1 MDVSPRTRH
10 HGPVTRRLPHRAAL
24 DAAVFV
30 IVLSLPLLVAAELS
44 DRPPPI
50 AISIGGV
57 EVVVDHDAT
66 FGDVILDRSLRARD
80 GRLFDVEGGVL
91 EARADPGRIWLN
103 GAPADRATPLEPGD
117 AIVVVP
123 GTDRTEGTRRVVERL
138 PGRQLQNPMSTLATA
153 RMVRVTRLGRLS
165 GIVTDVRYE
174 PVGRTHEPPTVA
186 LTFDDGP
193 WPSGTVRVLRVLRRM
208 DAEATFFMV
217 GYLMERYPEIVE
229 RVRRAGMTIGTH
241 SWAHPYLTPFV
252 DLRPHRQE
260 TEIARPADLL
270 RKRFGVEP
278 TVFRP
283 PGGSFGPE
291 VLRMADQERMRVVL
305 WDVDPHDYRIGA
317 RPRVIAKTVLRSVR
331 PGSIVLLHDGG
342 GDPKATVRALPR
354 IIRGLRRMG
363 LEPVAIEG

>member
-30 IVLSLPLLVAAELS
+30 IILSLPLLVAAELS

-50 AISIGGV
+50 AISLGGV

-66 FGDVILDRSLRARD
+66 FGDVILDHSLRARD

-91 EARADPGRIWLN
+91 DARADPGRIWLN

-153 RMVRVTRLGRLS
+153 RMVRVTRVGRLS
-165 GIVTDVRYE
+165 GIVIDVRYE

-193 WPSGTVRVLRVLRRM
+193 WPHGTLGVLRVLRRM
-208 DAEATFFMV
+208 DAKATFFMV
-217 GYLMERYPEIVE
+217 GCLMERYPEIVE
-229 RVRRAGMTIGTH
+229 QVRRAGMSIGTH
-241 SWAHPYLTPFV
+241 SWVHPYLTPFV
-252 DLRPHRQE
+252 DLRPHRQQ
-260 TEIARPADLL
+260 TEIVRPAELL
-270 RKRFGVEP
+270 RSRFGVSP
-278 TVFRP
+278 TLFRP
-283 PGGSFGPE
+283 PGGSYDAS
-291 VLRMADQERMRVVL
+291 VVRIADQAGMRVVR
-305 WDVDPHDYRIGA
+305 WVVDPGDFLSGAKPRRIA
-317 RPRVIAKTVLRSVR
+317 STVLRSVR

-342 GDPKATVRALPR
+342 GDPNATIRALPR
-354 IIRGLRRMG
+354 IIRGIRRMG